1 LENSSGFFWK
11 KTVLLLSMSR
21 PVFWPAFPLIFFM
34 GVVYGGDASFFLTV
48 PMLLQAIAL
57 SFPACLF
64 VFGVNDIYDHVS
76 DGINPRKKG
85 LDGIRLA
92 IPDYRLAAVG
102 AAGGAFALTLSSL
115 FTLNVV
121 NGFYTLSFF
130 VLAFCYSA
138 PPWRLKTRPPMDSI
152 ASGII
157 GVLAPVGMGYSF
169 TGQGFGLPSQAYV
182 FCFSLMGFHAYST
195 IADHT
200 ADKISKDRTFAVV
213 FGKRA
218 AAVFGV
224 LAFVAAAMAV
234 YATHIAVFF
243 LLCAACCTASCF
255 WSSEKMVR
263 YISIGVFAGGIL
275 LLAGWLMSC

>member
-76 DGINPRKKG
+76 
-85 LDGIRLA
+85 
-92 IPDYRLAAVG
+92 AVG

-224 LAFVAAAMAV
+224 LGFVAAAMAV

-275 LLAGWLMSC
+275 LLVGWLISC